1 MLEPGDTIPL
11 YVPRDNEREAYVISA
26 VHLEK
31 GKERWY
37 STERTTP
44 DHKSIMNKYGKEVLF
59 TPRSLEL
66 TNNKGM
72 GVWIVDD
79 VGIEIFSNKH
89 VEIYSLNSI
98 QIKSEKNEI
107 RIIAPERILLVQ
119 GNTHVILK
127 ENVVLKGAQTN
138 IQ

>member
-1 MLEPGDTIPL
+1 M
-11 YVPRDNEREAYVISA
+11 ISA

-31 GKERWY
+31 GKARWY

-119 GNTHVILK
+119 GKDVYKRQMLSSVTTPLSSVNSWWMASAASFV
-127 ENVVLKGAQTN
+127 
-138 IQ
+138 